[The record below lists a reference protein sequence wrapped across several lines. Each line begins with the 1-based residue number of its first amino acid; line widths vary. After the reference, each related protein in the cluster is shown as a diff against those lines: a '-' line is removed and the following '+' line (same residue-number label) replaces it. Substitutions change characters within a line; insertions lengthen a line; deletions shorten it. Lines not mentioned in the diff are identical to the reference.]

1 MLLLFLVI
9 ERGLSWCVGFVDE
22 NVVDREKMSYFIQCI
37 KVICSGHGSRF
48 EDEIGLAQREKS
60 RTTEYYSRISGAKG
74 EVGGDSKMQ
83 AATQRV
89 SPVAD
94 SPSLNLLQTPRHCE
108 VVHADNPGF
117 SSNKKNYLS

>member
-1 MLLLFLVI
+1 MLLLFLVV

-22 NVVDREKMSYFIQCI
+22 NVVDREKKCLKSPQFIPCI

-74 EVGGDSKMQ
+74 EVGGEFKN
-83 AATQRV
+83 A
-89 SPVAD
+89 
-94 SPSLNLLQTPRHCE
+94 
-108 VVHADNPGF
+108 
-117 SSNKKNYLS
+117 SSNAAREPCRRLSFVKLAADPTPLRSRPCRQPWLFV